1 MGSINDKRSDS
12 NSSVNGPVNKSFEFL
27 NKAKQLQNLKVKHM
41 TKRNVSSTAVNGA
54 GVGIENHNPNLTVI
68 DKNNGSNSTENTMAG
83 SSGAAK
89 YLINQK
95 HLRPVVDTVGRN
107 GMDVPKM
114 LPNNSNHASATATT
128 AASFQGSAVGH

>member
-1 MGSINDKRSDS
+1 M
-12 NSSVNGPVNKSFEFL
+12 
-27 NKAKQLQNLKVKHM
+27 QNLKVKHM

-54 GVGIENHNPNLTVI
+54 GIENHNPNLTVI
-68 DKNNGSNSTENTMAG
+68 DKNGASNSIENSMQG

-95 HLRPVVDTVGRN
+95 HLRPVVDSVGRN
-107 GMDVPKM
+107 GMEAPKI

-128 AASFQGSAVGH
+128 AASFQGSSVGH